1 MVPNGTTLL
10 SFCGVSPLRLR
21 VKEAREARGLSQSAL
36 SELAGVRRATI
47 IAIEQGTTTGVDFD
61 TLERLAKA
69 LEVEP
74 SWLLVRARK

>member
-1 MVPNGTTLL
+1 
-10 SFCGVSPLRLR
+10 
-21 VKEAREARGLSQSAL
+21 VKEAREALGLSKSAL
-36 SELAGVRRATI
+36 SELVGVRRATI
-47 IAIEQGTTTGVDFD
+47 VAIEQGTTTGVDFD